1 MVHGRQGFKLEAF
14 KFGVYIFI
22 PIIASL
28 GYNNPT
34 VQQTC
39 ADYFQFLKYPA
50 NPNTRLKEEFE
61 EMVRKREL
69 EREQRKQYMEQLRGL
84 NESAQ
89 RSTNLTTSNI
99 QENQQV
105 KTGGWF
111 GWWRSR
117 TKAGD
122 GSI

>member
-14 KFGVYIFI
+14 KFGIYIFI
-22 PIIASL
+22 PVIASL
-28 GYNNPT
+28 GFNNPT

-61 EMVRKREL
+61 EMVQKREL
-69 EREQRKQYMEQLRGL
+69 EKEQRKKYLDQLKEL

-89 RSTNLTTSNI
+89 RSTSLTLNHT
-99 QENQQV
+99 QQN
-105 KTGGWF
+105 KDEQAKNGGWLR
-111 GWWRSR
+111 WWR
-117 TKAGD
+117 
-122 GSI
+122 

>member
-14 KFGVYIFI
+14 KFGIYIFI
-22 PIIASL
+22 PIIASF
-28 GYNNPT
+28 GFNNTT

-61 EMVRKREL
+61 DIVRKSEL
-69 EREQRKQYMEQLRGL
+69 EKEQRKKYLDQLREL

-89 RSTNLTTSNI
+89 RSTNLTSNNHLEKKDY
-99 QENQQV
+99 QS

-111 GWWRSR
+111 RWWRSSHP
-117 TKAGD
+117 
-122 GSI
+122 GSD